1 MLAGSTQVA
10 IARTPANR
18 GIAAITLRQTAKLG
32 LKMSQSQPASARS
45 GVVELDA
52 IDRHILA
59 ILQRDARIPNTE
71 LADEVGLTPA
81 PTLRRVRR
89 LEEEGII
96 HRYVALLDPKQVGRD
111 LMVVVRVTM
120 DKQTKQGFETFA
132 EHMRGRPEVLECYLC
147 LGDTDYLL
155 KVCLPDLDAYQKFL
169 VDVLAAIPGVRN
181 TASTIVVKQEK
192 YTTSLSLE

>member
-1 MLAGSTQVA
+1 MG
-10 IARTPANR
+10 PF
-18 GIAAITLRQTAKLG
+18 
-32 LKMSQSQPASARS
+32 MPQPD
-45 GVVELDA
+45 LDA
-52 IDRHILA
+52 TDRRILS

-71 LADEVGLTPA
+71 LADEIGLTPA

-96 HRYVALLDPKQVGRD
+96 SRYVALLDPKRVGRD
-111 LMVVVRVTM
+111 LMVFVRVTL

-132 EHMRGRPEVLECYLC
+132 EHMRHRPEVLECYLC

-155 KVCLPDLDAYQKFL
+155 KVCVPDLDAYQTFL

-192 YTTSLSLE
+192 YTTSLALE